1 MNIKSKLKL
10 LIAEK
15 KIEINAVFAKECQDP
30 TSDEYEMLQGV
41 RQDYPTFKVQ
51 IRKIKSNPNK
61 ETYPGLTYEYMRD
74 YITLTSAPED
84 EVAALAE
91 FEHLLLVAK
100 CQSKSRRYPIMK
112 QWFLAKYPEVK
123 EFGLAVVVAAA
134 EKRRAATLA
143 EIAS

>member
-1 MNIKSKLKL
+1 MNAKSKIKVLHL
-10 LIAEK
+10 D
-15 KIEINAVFAKECQDP
+15 KIIELNTAFERECQNP
-30 TSDEYEMLQGV
+30 RSDEYAVLQKV
-41 RQDYPTFKVQ
+41 RQDYPDFQVH

-61 ETYPGLTYEYMRD
+61 ETYPGLTYDYMRD

-84 EVAALAE
+84 ESAALAE
-91 FEHLLLVAK
+91 FEHLLLLAR
-100 CQSKSRRYPIMK
+100 CQSKSRRYPIIK

-143 EIAS
+143 EVA